1 MHRSWVALIVIAFA
15 NLFYGSR
22 ASKSSLKLPHPR
34 YSTVGNPH
42 ISSEDN
48 CALRAFGIEMA
59 AYIAPAASKAN
70 WTALSQSVFQMNQ
83 CNGTSHTAYQPSSS
97 AKPFTA
103 APEMQKEAC
112 QHTVFVHDLE
122 GNDLFDG
129 TFERSMKTI
138 QGALSLTRSLRTLHG
153 DDKISL

>member
-1 MHRSWVALIVIAFA
+1 MYRSWVTLIVIIFA
-15 NLFYGSR
+15 NLSYSSC

-42 ISSEDN
+42 ISSEDD
-48 CALRAFGIEMA
+48 CVLRAFGIETA

-70 WTALSQSVFQMNQ
+70 WTAFSQSVFQMNQ
-83 CNGTSHTAYQPSSS
+83 CNGTSNTAYEPSSS

-103 APEMQKEAC
+103 APEMQKGAC

-122 GNDLFDG
+122 CNDLFDG
-129 TFERSMKTI
+129 IFERSMKTI

-153 DDKISL
+153 GDKISL

>member
-1 MHRSWVALIVIAFA
+1 MYRSWVTLIVIIFA
-15 NLFYGSR
+15 NLSYSSR

-42 ISSEDN
+42 ISSEDD
-48 CALRAFGIEMA
+48 CALRAFGIETA

-70 WTALSQSVFQMNQ
+70 WTALSQSAFQMNQ
-83 CNGTSHTAYQPSSS
+83 CNGTSNTAYEPSSS

-103 APEMQKEAC
+103 APEMQKGAC

-122 GNDLFDG
+122 CNDLFDG
-129 TFERSMKTI
+129 IFERSMKTI
-138 QGALSLTRSLRTLHG
+138 QGASISYTLSTHS
-153 DDKISL
+153 SWW